1 MVDGGRGGAMEEV
14 GREGEGSVKG
24 GRERGEGKEKREKKK
39 EKKNLSSE
47 NPEFM
52 MRRNFS

>member
-24 GRERGEGKEKREKKK
+24 GRERGEGKEKKEKKK

-47 NPEFM
+47 NPEFI